1 MKPNTIKYLS
11 IILVFIIL
19 ACEKKQ
25 AVKDDGLMCHD
36 PQLTCYHFDTSE
48 ITQTNYFGK
57 IIGTPQPNQWTL
69 QPISEATDFDKNVFK
84 NVYEF
89 DGTYNPNYTEKED
102 FDINK
107 YNQNCTLNDTSYF
120 TFVCYPN
127 PVQRS
132 LRPDSSRVQGSCEQ
146 YFKIRT
152 NLNVKCTFSFRVDKF
167 GEPLGGE
174 SILMKADNNSASL
187 TTTLENITS
196 TGYPAPIVR
205 DYTIYY
211 FIYTL
216 EGCVYFG
223 KGNVIGC

>member
-1 MKPNTIKYLS
+1 MKLNTIKYLS

-19 ACEKKQ
+19 SCEKKQ

-36 PQLTCYHFDTSE
+36 PQLTCYRFDTSE

-69 QPISEATDFDKNVFK
+69 QPINQATDFDKKVFK
-84 NVYEF
+84 QIYGLNADDNNLLGLENF
-89 DGTYNPNYTEKED
+89 HLNN
-102 FDINK
+102 
-107 YNQNCTLNDTSYF
+107 YNQNCILNDTSYF
-120 TFVCYPN
+120 TFLCYPN

-132 LRPDSSRVQGSCEQ
+132 LWPDSSGIQGPCEQ

-152 NLNVKCTFSFRVDKF
+152 NLNVKCAIITMAQKF
-167 GEPLGGE
+167 GVAGFQKIVLDPYNDGR
-174 SILMKADNNSASL
+174 SITTALEANTENTL
-187 TTTLENITS
+187 TSIIE
-196 TGYPAPIVR
+196 R
-205 DYTIYY
+205 DYIIYY
-211 FIYTL
+211 IIYTI

>member
-1 MKPNTIKYLS
+1 MNYSIFKDLS
-11 IILVFIIL
+11 FVLVFAL
-19 ACEKKQ
+19 LSCKKQ
-25 AVKDDGLMCHD
+25 DNNQNTKLRCYD

-48 ITQTNYFGK
+48 ITQTNYFGQ
-57 IIGTPQPNQWTL
+57 IIGTPLSNQWTL
-69 QPISEATDFDKNVFK
+69 HPISQASDFDKNVFK

-89 DGTYNPNYTEKED
+89 DGTHNPNYPEKED

-107 YNQNCTLNDTSYF
+107 YNQNCSLNDTSYF

-127 PVQRS
+127 PIRR
-132 LRPDSSRVQGSCEQ
+132 LLWPDSSGVQGPCEQ

-152 NLNVKCTFSFRVDKF
+152 NLNVKCVLTVYVDKF
-167 GEPLGGE
+167 GDGLGGGGLVIK
-174 SILMKADNNSASL
+174 SNANGTSNTNL
-187 TTTLENITS
+187 LENTTENSFPSI
-196 TGYPAPIVR
+196 IQR
-205 DYTIYY
+205 DYIIYY